1 MGNCGVGFAPCR
13 TDEASREFLLNLVEA
28 VEDIPNEAM
37 SVGIDWAW
45 ESFPEYLDKLDTLNL
60 ACDVAVLITH
70 CPVRAYAIG
79 TRAALSDLPGGPE
92 NDEITK
98 EDIDTMADIVEEA
111 VAAGACGFSTSRIIL
126 HRDNSG
132 NLTPG
137 SLAQEAEMLALGRAI
152 AAGGGGVFEGA
163 FDFSSYDDVPV
174 LDRDPAKQKIHM
186 EREW

>member
-1 MGNCGVGFAPCR
+1 
-13 TDEASREFLLNLVEA
+13 
-28 VEDIPNEAM
+28 
-37 SVGIDWAW
+37 
-45 ESFPEYLDKLDTLNL
+45 
-60 ACDVAVLITH
+60 
-70 CPVRAYAIG
+70 
-79 TRAALSDLPGGPE
+79 
-92 NDEITK
+92 
-98 EDIDTMADIVEEA
+98 MADIVEEA

-186 EREW
+186 EREWQWMESSAREYGLFYSFGANPDIFRRMHAFNSEVGERRFNSQVLVRPQGILTNFKARTNPFRFTDTWLNLSRDGAINFSTQESEA